1 MYSVII
7 DHLSEEQAR
16 ELSEVLEGYIA
27 SCNRLLHGASIS
39 VQQCDAD
46 REDRE
51 DVEWPLDPAS
61 FSSIQSDMNKDLVL
75 EYFDRYN
82 NEDIEMLNTKAT
94 LVDMFYTI
102 YKSPPLSSATK
113 ADIVFDIRRFYNQCE
128 RIRGF
133 KLLGSI

>member
-46 REDRE
+46 ESE
-51 DVEWPLDPAS
+51 EKAEWPFDPIP
-61 FSSIQSDMNKDLVL
+61 FSAIYSDMNKDLVL
-75 EYFDRYN
+75 EYFDRYTS
-82 NEDIEMLNTKAT
+82 EDIERFNTKAE
-94 LVDMFYTI
+94 LIDMFYTV
-102 YKSPPLSSATK
+102 YAAPPLSSATK
-113 ADIVFDIRRFYNQCE
+113 ADIVSDIRRFYNQCQ
-128 RIRGF
+128 RIHGF
-133 KLLGSI
+133 ELLGNI